1 MKHGYFLSVVGD
13 VEAASEFIAL
23 CADSID
29 YANSLSREF
38 VEPFIIKGENESE
51 SDFEKRRKSEIKYFK
66 QKARYFA
73 EDAFNQR

>member
-1 MKHGYFLSVVGD
+1 MKHGYFLSVIGD

-23 CADSID
+23 CSDPFD
-29 YANSLSREF
+29 FANFLSKEF
-38 VEPFIIKGENESE
+38 VEPFIVKNENENDVE
-51 SDFEKRRKSEIKYFK
+51 FERRRKSEIKHFK

>member
-1 MKHGYFLSVVGD
+1 MSHRYFLSVVGD

-23 CADSID
+23 CSDPFD
-29 YANSLSREF
+29 YANALSREF
-38 VEPFIIKGENESE
+38 VEPFIIKGENESD
-51 SDFEKRRKSEIKYFK
+51 SNFEIRRKSEIKYFK